1 MVLKAKPAAKPGRRD
16 NLEIK
21 FITYR
26 SFYLTYYILLLVHLK
41 NIFQLFTSSYR
52 ILENMR
58 NLKHNVA
65 TCCNVFCG
73 ATNKIGLRPFIV
85 EVSTHSWTHTLSRTL
100 VKG

>member
-21 FITYR
+21 FITYT

-58 NLKHNVA
+58 DLKHNVA

-73 ATNKIGLRPFIV
+73 ATNKIGPRPLIC
-85 EVSTHSWTHTLSRTL
+85 
-100 VKG
+100 